1 MYLYFIRSLS
11 KLKFFRFCLHYA
23 TLSEKIEKKS
33 KLNIKLYPPTL
44 TFLHPNRT
52 PTSRN
57 NSGSS
62 SNSISQTSQSKNQT
76 FQQKQKQKI
85 YPDSNVLFDSR
96 LLDTPTSSPIS
107 SQENNN
113 ETKSSDDSVVR
124 RRQSSR
130 KVQKQYLSS
139 KGDNNWKIKI
149 YDKQKNKCN
158 KFIKTWKEF
167 PFISSKLIFVFRNSR

>member
-1 MYLYFIRSLS
+1 MGACIESESSKENPHLQEVQEGQSLQGAN
-11 KLKFFRFCLHYA
+11 KNDD
-23 TLSEKIEKKS
+23 TGEI
-33 KLNIKLYPPTL
+33 
-44 TFLHPNRT
+44 FLHPNRT

-130 KVQKQYLSS
+130 KQRDRTYPLGRKVQKQYLSS
-139 KGDNNWKIKI
+139 KG
-149 YDKQKNKCN
+149 
-158 KFIKTWKEF
+158 
-167 PFISSKLIFVFRNSR
+167 